1 MLSDIFK
8 LQTWF
13 TTPAADEDGNVVHCN
28 NVQAKSQ
35 DLAGT
40 WAKEIV
46 EISSGLEQLID
57 RLPELGSSEA
67 EDLKRIAKLM
77 EQNELVGDELREETA
92 KTEEVLAQVRTLYGQ
107 FADQELTRRANEKLS
122 KT

>member
-1 MLSDIFK
+1 M
-8 LQTWF
+8 
-13 TTPAADEDGNVVHCN
+13 
-28 NVQAKSQ
+28 QAKSQ